1 MAKKPWD
8 DILKGVMQATKKSGS
23 TTAKK
28 TAAKK
33 ATASASKPVSR
44 ADRSAANKAR
54 AAAEREARM
63 KAGSEASAKMR
74 AIRKEKNRAEAIGGD
89 LREMRS
95 EWTRGTQIRKAK
107 EFFADE
113 VGKALDREGAT
124 GRVLTKG
131 SQARRT
137 FLEKE
142 VKKFRTMLEREGY
155 PSDLTIG
162 QQRDIAR
169 DALERAAKANK
180 AASSRVEQVV
190 GQAKF
195 PKQKPL
201 PKEKG
206 RKGRRGQRN
215 EAEQETITT
224 AARRQYRK
232 ELKRGTVGKGDDA
245 SRTRSKAAQYAEQT
259 KRQKKSIDQANA
271 GSKPRDPKP
280 VDSKKRSYRERG
292 AERYPEA
299 QRYKDMP
306 EKLRKEMEANAK
318 KGQAGLSKAE
328 RDTRLARFKKERES
342 MGKPRGPKPRTT
354 DRYGNPITPRGPK
367 KGK

>member
-8 DILKGVMQATKKSGS
+8 DILKAVMQTTKKGTASTAKKAATKK
-23 TTAKK
+23 
-28 TAAKK
+28 AA
-33 ATASASKPVSR
+33 APLSR
-44 ADRSAANKAR
+44 AERSAANKAK
-54 AAAEREARM
+54 AAADRSARM

-74 AIRKEKNRAEAIGGD
+74 AIRKEKNRAEAIGSD

-107 EFFADE
+107 EFFGDE
-113 VGKALDREGAT
+113 IGKALDREGAT
-124 GRVLTKG
+124 ARVLAKG

-155 PSDLTIG
+155 PTQLTIG

-180 AASSRVEQVV
+180 AASGRVEQVV
-190 GQAKF
+190 GQAKT

-215 EAEQETITT
+215 QAEQEVITT

-232 ELKRGTVGKGDDA
+232 ELRKGTAGKGDDA
-245 SRTRSKAAQYAEQT
+245 SRARSKAAQYAEQT
-259 KRQKKSIDQANA
+259 KRQKKSIEQANA
-271 GSKPRDPKP
+271 GSKPRDAKP
-280 VDSKKRSYRERG
+280 VDSKKRSYKERG

-328 RDTRLARFKKERES
+328 RDARLARFKKERES
-342 MGKPRGPKPRTT
+342 MGKPRGPKSRTT